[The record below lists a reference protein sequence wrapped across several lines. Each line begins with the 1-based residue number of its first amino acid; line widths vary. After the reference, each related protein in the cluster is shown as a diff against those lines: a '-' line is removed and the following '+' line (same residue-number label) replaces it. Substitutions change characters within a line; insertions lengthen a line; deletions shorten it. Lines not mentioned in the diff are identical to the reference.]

1 MEIKIDFKATLWTSV
16 KAHCPICYKTFTG
29 WYCPSC
35 GLPKKNSKYAIYK
48 GCEDSIHNCDKYHFR
63 PEFSSFENFQLCSR
77 CCTTNPFNAKYCRN
91 CGEDISSQA
100 RDINGHGWVDLGLSV
115 LWSTEETRISYMWMR
130 SIGNPWMDIS
140 FEEYQRQAMVDSS
153 SHEWGDKWRMPT
165 KEEFEELIEKCV
177 WEKILMWENR
187 RFPPYNEKYQKLKA
201 LKITGPNG
209 NHIIILPT
217 IHNTGIDY
225 WTATQSVNYEGR
237 AERFSVKIAECKDED
252 DSLWLTTPFD
262 KNKAI
267 IMRHLHMEWEARI
280 RPVAD
285 KKWKGKL

>member
-1 MEIKIDFKATLWTSV
+1 
-16 KAHCPICYKTFTG
+16 
-29 WYCPSC
+29 
-35 GLPKKNSKYAIYK
+35 
-48 GCEDSIHNCDKYHFR
+48 
-63 PEFSSFENFQLCSR
+63 
-77 CCTTNPFNAKYCRN
+77 
-91 CGEDISSQA
+91 
-100 RDINGHGWVDLGLSV
+100 
-115 LWSTEETRISYMWMR
+115 MWMR

-217 IHNTGIDY
+217 IHNTGIGY
-225 WTATQSVNYEGR
+225 WTATQSVNYKER

-267 IMRHLHMEWEARI
+267 IMRHMHMEWEART